1 MFKKLLVATVA
12 VAALILPATPAFAG
26 TAALSG
32 VSNGQVLT
40 GTVPLRGSANG
51 STGENVR
58 HLEITINGNVVRSE
72 NYDGIKSSAS
82 LDYSWNTR
90 AYNNGEFTVRVN
102 ATFSGGGSSSSSA
115 SVKIANAPV
124 APSGVSASQSGG
136 TVTISWNANPESD
149 ITGYRVERDGS
160 SIGNT
165 GGTSMTDNPPAGD
178 HNYRVIALR
187 SSPVGE
193 KASSPSAP
201 ASVTIAGTSTGGS
214 DTGSDTGGSDSG
226 GGYWEEDSGK
236 DSGGGYWQGDDKA
249 SGGYWQGSKKDDKGV
264 AGYGSDKD
272 RKGNRNSK
280 GGSADPWGFGSWS
293 GGSIGGL
300 RFLDIKL
307 PSSLSESAQD
317 SIDWGSY
324 EETLPY
330 DLSGENGGAFP
341 SEFLGGRGIA
351 ARSYSIIPPDGL
363 RWLAAGLL
371 FLVAAALLKFL
382 EGRLAHAEAIAA
394 GTVEVGHKSLKDVA
408 VAARKMTLRELLDDE
423 VAPVE
428 EAEAEGIVEQEKEA
442 GAMSVKTK
450 RHLKVVKDDAA

>member
-1 MFKKLLVATVA
+1 MLRKLFVATMA
-12 VAALILPATPAFAG
+12 AAALILPAAPAFAG
-26 TAALSG
+26 TASLSG

-40 GTVPLRGSANG
+40 GTVPVRGAANA

-72 NYDGIKSSAS
+72 NYDGIKASAS

-90 AYNNGEFTVRVN
+90 SYNNGEFTVRVN

-124 APSGVSASQSGG
+124 APSGVSVNQSGG

-149 ITGYRVERDGS
+149 ITGYRVERNGS
-160 SIGNT
+160 SIGST
-165 GGTSMTDNPPAGD
+165 GGTSMTDNPPAGE
-178 HNYRVIALR
+178 HSYRVIALR

-193 KASSPSAP
+193 KASSPSSA
-201 ASVTIAGTSTGGS
+201 ASITIAGTSSGSGDSGSGDSGG
-214 DTGSDTGGSDSG
+214 DNG
-226 GGYWEEDSGK
+226 GGYWEDDSGSEAGGYWQEDGK
-236 DSGGGYWQGDDKA
+236 SSGGYWQGDGKNSD
-249 SGGYWQGSKKDDKGV
+249 GV
-264 AGYGSDKD
+264 AGYGGNNKRRGAKD
-272 RKGNRNSK
+272 SK

-307 PSSLSESAQD
+307 PGSLSENAQD
-317 SIDWGSY
+317 NIDWGSY

-341 SEFLGGRGIA
+341 DEFLGGRGVA
-351 ARSYSIIPPDGL
+351 ARSYSVIPPDGL
-363 RWLAAGLL
+363 RWVAAGLL
-371 FLVAAALLKFL
+371 FLVAATLLKFL
-382 EGRLAHAEAIAA
+382 EGRLALAEAA
-394 GTVEVGHKSLKDVA
+394 GEGTGELAHKSLKDVA
-408 VAARKMTLRELLDDE
+408 AAARKMSLRELLDDD
-423 VAPVE
+423 VE
-428 EAEAEGIVEQEKEA
+428 HVETAEAEGVIEQEKEA
-442 GAMSVKTK
+442 GGVSVKTK

>member
-1 MFKKLLVATVA
+1 MFKKLFVATFA
-12 VAALILPATPAFAG
+12 AAALILPAAPAFAG
-26 TAALSG
+26 TASLSG

-40 GTVPLRGSANG
+40 GTVPVRGAANA

-58 HLEITINGNVVRSE
+58 HLEITVNGNVVRSE
-72 NYDGIKSSAS
+72 NYDGIKASAS

-115 SVKIANAPV
+115 AVKIANAPV
-124 APSGVSASQSGG
+124 APSGVSANESGG

-160 SIGNT
+160 SIGTT

-178 HNYRVIALR
+178 HSYRVIALR

-193 KASSPSAP
+193 KASSPSAA
-201 ASVTIAGTSTGGS
+201 ASVTIAGTSSGGNDS
-214 DTGSDTGGSDSG
+214 GSGDNG
-226 GGYWEEDSGK
+226 GGYWEEDSGNG
-236 DSGGGYWQGDDKA
+236 SSGGYWQEDGKS
-249 SGGYWQGSKKDDKGV
+249 SGGYWQGNGKNSDGV
-264 AGYGSDKD
+264 AGYGGNK
-272 RKGNRNSK
+272 NRNGGK
-280 GGSADPWGFGSWS
+280 KDDGGSAADPWGFGSWS

-307 PSSLSESAQD
+307 PGSLSENAQD

-341 SEFLGGRGIA
+341 DEFLGGRGVA
-351 ARSYSIIPPDGL
+351 ARSYSVIPPDGL
-363 RWLAAGLL
+363 RWVAAGLL

-382 EGRLAHAEAIAA
+382 EGRLALAEAAGA
-394 GTVEVGHKSLKDVA
+394 GTAEVAHKSLKDVA
-408 VAARKMTLRELLDDE
+408 AAARKMSLRELLDDD
-423 VAPVE
+423 VE
-428 EAEAEGIVEQEKEA
+428 HVESPEAEAEGVIEQEKEA
-442 GAMSVKTK
+442 GGVSVKTK

>member
-58 HLEITINGNVVRSE
+58 HLEISINGSVVRSE

-90 AYNNGEFTVRVN
+90 SYNNGEFTVRVN

-124 APSGVSASQSGG
+124 APSGVSASQSNG

-165 GGTSMTDNPPAGD
+165 GGTSMTDNPSAGD
-178 HNYRVIALR
+178 HTYRVIALR

-201 ASVTIAGTSTGGS
+201 ASVTIAGSSTGG
-214 DTGSDTGGSDSG
+214 GSDSDSGGSDSG
-226 GGYWEEDSGK
+226 GGHWEEDSGK
-236 DSGGGYWQGDDKA
+236 DAGGYWQGDGKN
-249 SGGYWQGSKKDDKGV
+249 SGGYWQGDGKNSDGV
-264 AGYGSDKD
+264 AGYGSNKN
-272 RKGNRNSK
+272 RKGSK
-280 GGSADPWGFGSWS
+280 NGKNGSSADPWGFGSWS

-423 VAPVE
+423 AAPVE